1 MAITYRKTKGTAL
14 TFAELD
20 GNFEYFTGSYLTASH
35 VPGVLTFDSINPPDT
50 GSSTISYS
58 PSGGFHIGNLN
69 FGHY

>member
-20 GNFEYFTGSYLTASH
+20 ANFEYFTGSYLTASH
-35 VPGVLTFDSINPPDT
+35 ASGVLIFDSINTSDT
-50 GSSTISYS
+50 GSNTISYS